1 MLKTT
6 TTSSSHNNNDYTCTN
21 SSAVAGGQ
29 VDVDVDVIDVDD
41 NDDISNISDDYY
53 GITTIICPTL
63 CSYITNYFWPGLGL
77 FGESY
82 ILFSIGTLTPIWKIL
97 YPNCFNNS
105 NNFDNNSDN
114 NNTSSCNPIVI
125 QYSLI
130 YGVLI
135 GIILGMISLGYISNR
150 IGRRNGS
157 IITSFLMCLGSFF
170 LVVLSILFTSSSD
183 DDENDNDNDDAA
195 FSSGDE
201 DVVLLFH
208 GIVLSLFI
216 FGIGVGG
223 EYPLS
228 ASLASEK
235 ATTIATATATQEEI
249 QQNHR
254 RLGIWCNTLTILL
267 LLSILQIRNN
277 NDANNDANNNANDN
291 EDDGNDDND
300 DDNNTDTTTYTY
312 TEEQLLL
319 VWRITYIIGSLVL
332 FFVFISRIFYL
343 KESKVWLNNND
354 NNDSKSN
361 KKETTTNTTALFHQH
376 YGMRLFGASMSWLLW
391 DISFYGNKL
400 FQSIFIVALFDAAAS
415 LLQLTSVSFL
425 NATVALIG
433 YYCAAYIIE
442 LPWLGRYV
450 YLQSIGFLVTG
461 TLFILCESTAKT
473 TTTKTYLMVSMY
485 LLSSFIGQLGP
496 NCTTFII
503 PTEIFP
509 TEQRT
514 YAHGI
519 CAASGKVGALLAA
532 IVFHFFISSSGGN
545 NNDEQEEDDQQYI
558 LFYICGYTSY
568 MACLI
573 TVCFLPETNNLNL
586 LELDLQWNNIKQ
598 INREQR
604 QQQHQQEQEQ
614 QQPIQQQEGT
624 YYSPYNYSYQY
635 YNGPAN
641 HPDHLSLYERW
652 IKQKQT

>member
-1 MLKTT
+1 M
-6 TTSSSHNNNDYTCTN
+6 
-21 SSAVAGGQ
+21 
-29 VDVDVDVIDVDD
+29 
-41 NDDISNISDDYY
+41 
-53 GITTIICPTL
+53 
-63 CSYITNYFWPGLGL
+63 
-77 FGESY
+77 
-82 ILFSIGTLTPIWKIL
+82 IL
-97 YPNCFNNS
+97 
-105 NNFDNNSDN
+105 
-114 NNTSSCNPIVI
+114 
-125 QYSLI
+125 
-130 YGVLI
+130 
-135 GIILGMISLGYISNR
+135 LGYISNR

-170 LVVLSILFTSSSD
+170 LVVLSLLFTSSSSSD

-195 FSSGDE
+195 SSSGDE

-208 GIVLSLFI
+208 SIVLSLFI

-235 ATTIATATATQEEI
+235 ATATATATQEEI

-254 RLGIWCNTLTILL
+254 RDDQTPMTNTIIDHNNNQTIDSKKIPLVNNNDDNDYVIDTVKETIVAVDQKNQKKNQKRYFDGRGRGRSVQLIFANQGLGIWCNTLTMLL

-312 TEEQLLL
+312 TEGQLLL

-361 KKETTTNTTALFHQH
+361 NKFCRNKSISSSNNSKATTKTKTTSTSTPRTTKEYNDNDDGTDGIVRETTTNTTALFHQH

-400 FQSIFIVALFDAAAS
+400 FQSIFIVALFDGGSSSSDSSNNDTAAAS

-450 YLQSIGFLVTG
+450 YVYVMLRS
-461 TLFILCESTAKT
+461 
-473 TTTKTYLMVSMY
+473 
-485 LLSSFIGQLGP
+485 
-496 NCTTFII
+496 TFICLQYFI
-503 PTEIFP
+503 RATGFFV
-509 TEQRT
+509 R
-514 YAHGI
+514 
-519 CAASGKVGALLAA
+519 A
-532 IVFHFFISSSGGN
+532 IV
-545 NNDEQEEDDQQYI
+545 
-558 LFYICGYTSY
+558 
-568 MACLI
+568 
-573 TVCFLPETNNLNL
+573 
-586 LELDLQWNNIKQ
+586 
-598 INREQR
+598 
-604 QQQHQQEQEQ
+604 
-614 QQPIQQQEGT
+614 
-624 YYSPYNYSYQY
+624 
-635 YNGPAN
+635 
-641 HPDHLSLYERW
+641 
-652 IKQKQT
+652 